1 MQEKTSRLRGWR
13 LIAFIVL
20 IGAGIARLI
29 LALLMHNAH
38 KTGDLPTWPVTV
50 GDVFTIRPG
59 DLAIEKWATQP
70 DNDGFIVEQLE
81 RDGRLVGPKICALQP
96 DYLADPAS
104 LGGTLTV
111 LALQRLNEWRLRWQ
125 GGDTLPGENNPDQIA
140 LNCGHEAEILMTTPE
155 LHSWYRMQH
164 GDPEPHPTMTN
175 NMLFLDLPKDDVQ
188 KQR

>member
-70 DNDGFIVEQLE
+70 DN
-81 RDGRLVGPKICALQP
+81 DGRLVGPKICALQP